1 MVVWPG
7 MANAMRGYAGIQVG
21 GLPDWMN
28 MSSTL
33 KVNVPDVPPLLNV
46 KVVPLTGWVKVTAN
60 PPLFSVEMLPA
71 MLAVKDVF
79 CPPLIP
85 GGAVNVI
92 CKLKS
97 PLAAIGVGL

>member
-1 MVVWPG
+1 MVVGSG
-7 MANAMRGYAGIQVG
+7 MGKLRCGGYAGIQVG
-21 GLPDWMN
+21 GLPHWMN

-33 KVNVPDVPPLLNV
+33 KVNVPDVPPLL
-46 KVVPLTGWVKVTAN
+46 KREGCTAYGLGEVTAN

-85 GGAVNVI
+85 
-92 CKLKS
+92 
-97 PLAAIGVGL
+97 AAP